1 MYSSHT
7 AFFYSLDWLLNIH
20 RSARFVIEYSPLVKQ
35 FTTDVLLDL
44 IFVPKIVGKQ
54 MLLALILESGRF
66 AISQCYHQIFRG
78 MLVHLVSSRAR
89 MLRQL
94 TLDQNVATTQDQY
107 MMLAEQMDVITGN
120 QEWRMDPACPLYER
134 DRIATTIDHY
144 LHLMRRGEVFDLLY
158 LLRGNLGRNQ
168 FGLLHKGLFSKA
180 QAGTKVLVETYHNV
194 VCAALEFVCDAN
206 AEHGNDDPDDPNHI
220 PTEAR
225 LAFFNEVRHAYG
237 RSSLLLSGG
246 AARKSMSCQLTW

>member
-1 MYSSHT
+1 MIEL
-7 AFFYSLDWLLNIH
+7 APLL
-20 RSARFVIEYSPLVKQ
+20 KQ
-35 FTTDVLLDL
+35 YTTDVLWEMV
-44 IFVPKIVGKQ
+44 FVPRIMAKQ
-54 MLLALILESGRF
+54 MMLALLLESGRM
-66 AISQCYHQIFRG
+66 AVSQCYHQIYRG
-78 MLVHLVSSRAR
+78 ILVHLVSSRAR

-94 TLDQNVATTQDQY
+94 TLDQHVAQTQDEY
-107 MMLAEQMDVITGN
+107 MMLAEQMDAITGN
-120 QEWRMDPACPLYER
+120 QEWRIDPDCPLYER

-144 LHLMRRGEVFDLLY
+144 LHLMRRNEVFDLLY

-206 AEHGNDDPDDPNHI
+206 AGHDDPDDPNHI

-237 RSSLLLSGG
+237 R
-246 AARKSMSCQLTW
+246 